1 MINSTKLSTLR
12 ILIVALI
19 YITIPFASKAVGNI
33 LTEQTIA
40 ETLVLCTASLILIV
54 MNFDVLELHAK
65 RLHKKLDDFFLFFA
79 VTLFLC
85 AFIFYINQNWLHVEI
100 GFPEHEIIEHYLFFA
115 PTIIFAYSYGTAF
128 CFMIAFKALTDRFKV
143 TAGEKTIILLSGIL
157 FGLVNALSYSMLAFD
172 TTTFF
177 ASWLYY
183 GLLSM
188 IASYSYNQTHS
199 ILPMAVGY
207 GTLLLLLLL

>member
-19 YITIPFASKAVGNI
+19 YITIPFMAEIIGNI

-65 RLHKKLDDFFLFFA
+65 RLHKKMDDFLLFFA
-79 VTLFLC
+79 VSLFLC
-85 AFIFYINQNWLHVEI
+85 AFVFYINQNWLHVAI
-100 GFPEHEIIEHYLFFA
+100 WMPEQEIISHYIFFA
-115 PTIIFAYSYGTAF
+115 PTIILAYSYGTSF
-128 CFMIAFKALTDRFKV
+128 CFMLAFKALTDRFKV
-143 TAGEKTIILLSGIL
+143 TVGEKTIILLSGIL
-157 FGLVNALSYSMLAFD
+157 FGAV
-172 TTTFF
+172 TTFSYCIIDF
-177 ASWLYY
+177 SFITICTSLLYY

-199 ILPMAVGY
+199 ILPMALGY
-207 GTLLLLLLL
+207 GTMLFLFLF